1 MNSNTNGRIGL
12 MSRLCS
18 INEAEVDELERLCNE
33 NGIEFQNSVFRT
45 DSVQM
50 SALWS
55 WFTLAVSPEV
65 ISALVLGVVSA
76 GAYDLIK
83 WTAIKVV
90 NKLRNEQPVPS
101 KTDRSSVVEL
111 KSSSAYLKIESDQVT
126 DETLSKAFDTFIKVS
141 ECTYCEDR
149 KIPTYVVI
157 NGDNDIVVMNQN
169 DYIWKYIVPQKNA
182 AEDGKDGQL

>member
-1 MNSNTNGRIGL
+1 MNSSTNGRIGL
-12 MSRLCS
+12 ISKLCS

-50 SALWS
+50 SAMWS
-55 WFTLAVSPEV
+55 WFTLAFSPEV
-65 ISALVLGVVSA
+65 INAFVLGIVSA

-83 WTAIKVV
+83 WTAIKIV

-111 KSSSAYLKIESDQVT
+111 KSPGAYLKIESDQIT
-126 DETLSKAFDTFIKVS
+126 DETLSKAFDTFVKVS
-141 ECTYCEDR
+141 ECTYCEGR
-149 KIPTYVVI
+149 KVIPTYVVI
-157 NGDNDIVVMNQN
+157 NGDNSIVVMNQN
-169 DYIWKYIVPQKNA
+169 DYIWKYIVPQK
-182 AEDGKDGQL
+182 KC